1 MTHISRDVLQTNI
14 SAVNNRITQ
23 AASACGRTAKNIR
36 LVSVAKTF
44 PVSYTDMAFGLGL
57 TDFGENRIQEAT
69 QKIEQLPKLPIT
81 WHFIGHLQSN
91 KARTA
96 VTCFDWIHSVDSEK
110 LLKKLDQ
117 AGTELGKTPQVLI
130 QTDLAGEATKHGATV
145 DKLRL
150 LFETGM
156 RCSAV
161 KVRGLMIVPPWNS
174 DPEATRPYFQKLREI
189 RDTLILDGVGE
200 TVLEELSMGMSHD
213 FEVAIQ
219 EGATMVRVGTALFGR
234 RTK

>member
-1 MTHISRDVLQTNI
+1 MAHISLELLEKNVRSVE
-14 SAVNNRITQ
+14 NRITQ
-23 AASACGRTAKNIR
+23 AASSCGRDAQHIR
-36 LVSVAKTF
+36 LISVAKTF
-44 PVSYTDMAFGLGL
+44 PVSYTDMAFNLGL
-57 TDFGENRIQEAT
+57 TEFGENRIQEA
-69 QKIEQLPKLPIT
+69 QKKIEQLPTLPIT

-96 VTCFDWIHSVDSEK
+96 VTYFDWIHSVDNEK
-110 LLKKLDQ
+110 LLKKIDQ
-117 AGTELGKTPQVLI
+117 AGIELNKTPQVLI
-130 QTDLAGEATKHGATV
+130 QVDLAGETTKHGATV

-156 RCSAV
+156 RCSAL

-174 DPEATRPYFQKLREI
+174 DPEATRPYFKQLREI
-189 RDTLILDGVGE
+189 RDTLRIEGFSE
-200 TVLEELSMGMSHD
+200 TILEELSMGMSHD

-234 RTK
+234 RSK

>member
-1 MTHISRDVLQTNI
+1 MTHISLDLLKKNVRSVE
-14 SAVNNRITQ
+14 SKITK
-23 AASACGRTAKNIR
+23 AASSCGRDPKHIK

-44 PVSYTDMAFGLGL
+44 PASYTNMGFGLGL
-57 TDFGENRIQEAT
+57 TNFGENRIQEAV
-69 QKIEQLPKLPIT
+69 QKIEQLPPLPIT
-81 WHFIGHLQSN
+81 WHFIGHLQTN

-96 VTCFDWIHSVDSEK
+96 VNYFDWIHSVDTEK

-117 AGTELGKTPQVLI
+117 ASGELGKMPQVLI
-130 QTDLAGEATKHGATV
+130 QADLAGETTKHGATV

-156 RCSAV
+156 RCSAL

-174 DPEATRPYFQKLREI
+174 DPEATRPYFKKLREI
-189 RDTLILDGVGE
+189 RDTLRIEGFSETILG
-200 TVLEELSMGMSHD
+200 ELSMGMSHD

-234 RTK
+234 RSK

>member
-1 MTHISRDVLQTNI
+1 MTGFTPWTARNFSRN
-14 SAVNNRITQ
+14 S
-23 AASACGRTAKNIR
+23 
-36 LVSVAKTF
+36 
-44 PVSYTDMAFGLGL
+44 
-57 TDFGENRIQEAT
+57 
-69 QKIEQLPKLPIT
+69 IE
-81 WHFIGHLQSN
+81 
-91 KARTA
+91 
-96 VTCFDWIHSVDSEK
+96 
-110 LLKKLDQ
+110 

-130 QTDLAGEATKHGATV
+130 QADLAGEATKHGATV

-174 DPEATRPYFQKLREI
+174 NPEATRPYFQKLREI
-189 RDTLILDGVGE
+189 RDTLKLDGVGE